1 MELTVNWIAIGLAT
15 LSSMVVG
22 TVWYLPKVFGNR
34 WQALTEKDPNNPR
47 SKPVAYG
54 GTFVASAITAIV
66 LALAIDVAAAAL
78 GGSFVVVAL
87 VTGAALWAGFTAAR
101 ILVHELFESRDLRI
115 WIITAGYELVTIVVM
130 AAIIGVF
137 GN

>member
-1 MELTVNWIAIGLAT
+1 MELTLNWIAIGLAT

-22 TVWYLPKVFGNR
+22 TIWYLPKVFGNR
-34 WQALTEKDPNNPR
+34 WQALTGKDPNNPT
-47 SKPVAYG
+47 SKAAAYG

-66 LALAIDVAAAAL
+66 LALAIEVAAAAL
-78 GGSFVVVAL
+78 GGSFVVIAL

-115 WIITAGYELVTIVVM
+115 WGISATYELVTILVM

>member
-1 MELTVNWIAIGLAT
+1 MELTLNWLAIGLAT

-22 TVWYLPKVFGNR
+22 TIWYLPKVFGNR
-34 WQALTEKDPNNPR
+34 WQALTGKDPNNPT
-47 SKPVAYG
+47 SKAAAYG
-54 GTFVASAITAIV
+54 GTFVASAITAI
-66 LALAIDVAAAAL
+66 ALAIAIEVAGAAF
-78 GGSFVVVAL
+78 GGSFLVVAL
-87 VTGAALWAGFTAAR
+87 VAGAVLWAGFTSAR

-115 WIITAGYELVTIVVM
+115 WVITAAYELVTILLM